1 MTRWKVTAALLLLV
15 LQFGWLHLAW
25 GASAIKPW
33 GPLNEIEAAARKDAS
48 LVFYV
53 GGGYTTGPTEEA
65 ISRLFEAR
73 YGIRMQWNSMPASD
87 IPVRV
92 ITEDRTKQNIVDLV
106 LIGFSGNYT
115 QLNPRGV
122 LAPILAPSTL
132 EKGIWRLDPASV
144 TGDDRDW
151 LYTRVPISP
160 SFLINTKLVPPN
172 QVPAGYQDLLDLRWK
187 DKIVIQTPA
196 IGGSGSAWFDSTYR
210 TLGLNYMRALAKQM
224 VLVKNPPESP
234 EAVARG
240 QAAMAIAPN
249 IPRALQLIE
258 QGAPMKFIHPKE
270 GSHFSESGIALVR
283 NAPHPNAA
291 KLFLQWFYTKEGQTV
306 FSRTMPT
313 ISVRKDVPQDAL
325 PEGLRYVEGAPFL
338 RKDLEDMRQP
348 ERSKELRALAKQ
360 IFEEG
365 K

>member
-1 MTRWKVTAALLLLV
+1 MTRWRVAVALSLLV

-25 GASAIKPW
+25 GASTIKAW
-33 GPLNEIEAAARKDAS
+33 GPLNEIEAAARKEAA

-53 GGGYTTGPTEEA
+53 GGGFTTRQTEEA
-65 ISRLFEAR
+65 MSRLFEER

-92 ITEDRTKQNIVDLV
+92 ITEDRTRQNIVDV
-106 LIGFSGNYT
+106 VFIGFSGNYT

-122 LAPILAPSTL
+122 LVPITAPSTL

-144 TGDDRDW
+144 TAEDRDW
-151 LYTRVPISP
+151 LYTRVPMSP

-172 QVPAGYQDLLDLRWK
+172 QIPSGYQDLLAPHWK
-187 DKIVIQTPA
+187 GRIVLQTPA
-196 IGGSGSAWFDSTYR
+196 TGGSGSGWFDAAYR
-210 TLGLNYMRALAKQM
+210 TLGLDYMRALAKQV

-240 QAAMAIAPN
+240 QVAMAIAPN
-249 IPRALQLIE
+249 IPRALALIE
-258 QGAPMKFIHPKE
+258 EGAPLKFIHPKE
-270 GSHFSESGIALVR
+270 GSHVSESGISLVR
-283 NAPHPNAA
+283 GAPHLNAA
-291 KLFLQWFYTKEGQTV
+291 KLFMQWFYTRESQTV
-306 FSRTMPT
+306 FARTMPA

-325 PEGLRYVEGAPFL
+325 PEGLRYVEGALFL
-338 RKDLEDMRQP
+338 RKDIEDMRRP
-348 ERSKELRALAKQ
+348 ERTVELRTLAKQ